1 MYKNLRINRWVG
13 SDYWTFKLFL
23 INLAMPV
30 NFLPNYNSLYCLAII
45 IK

>member
-1 MYKNLRINRWVG
+1 MYKNPGINKRVIV
-13 SDYWTFKLFL
+13 YWTFKLFL
-23 INLAMPV
+23 INFAMPI